1 MTTINLKL
9 YAQGAY
15 TGSGTMAATQPATI
29 KVHDANGVV
38 ETLTG
43 TVATDGTLTV
53 NAASVGD
60 YHLSVRTWNT
70 LGVFTAEAVTLD
82 GTTVDYDFTTA
93 AEQAF
98 GGNQVEVESGV
109 FALYSGDVDQNDA
122 ITQNDLTLVSNA
134 SDNSQTGVVICDL
147 NSDES
152 VDLSD
157 VMIVTNNLGRV
168 VVYPTTFS
176 IGLPNP
182 HHTH

>member
-15 TGSGTMAATQPATI
+15 TGNGTMSATQPVTV

-43 TVATDGTLTV
+43 TLATDGTLTV
-53 NAASVGD
+53 NATSVGD

-70 LGVFTAEAVTLD
+70 LGVFTSETVTLD
-82 GTTVDYDFTTA
+82 GTMVDYDFTTA

-134 SDNSQTGVVICDL
+134 SDNSQYGIVICDL
-147 NSDES
+147 NSDEN

-157 VMIVTNNLGRV
+157 VSIVINNLGRV
-168 VVYPTTFS
+168 VVYPDTFS
-176 IGLPNP
+176 IGAPNP
-182 HHTH
+182 HRTN